1 MNLWLYSFHF
11 FENFYLIFIQMFSFL
26 SSPFL
31 FLLLQFHVPVD
42 CHMFSHSSV
51 MLCPFLKLLSL
62 CVSFWLISIVM
73 SLNSFIFPYI
83 ISNLCYFYPVW
94 VFPIDSVVKNPLTN
108 AGDAGSIPGSGRPPG
123 GGNGNPLQYSWLGNP
138 VDRGAW
144 WATVHGVSKNQ
155 IWLNNSVHI
164 HL

>member
-51 MLCPFLKLLSL
+51 MLCPFLKLFSL

-73 SLNSFIFPYI
+73 SLNSFIFSYI

-108 AGDAGSIPGSGRPPG
+108 AGDAENSSLIPELEKSPG
-123 GGNGNPLQYSWLGNP
+123 VGNGNLLQYSCLESSM
-138 VDRGAW
+138 DRGTW
-144 WATVHGVSKNQ
+144 WATVQRVTK
-155 IWLNNSVHI
+155 IWT
-164 HL
+164 